1 MLCRYRK
8 KVCGFYLTQNTKN
21 ARYPQDISN
30 EGRNE
35 NNGSYSV
42 SVFLLERI
50 HEGHVVLGANGFDK
64 EEGT

>member
-1 MLCRYRK
+1 M
-8 KVCGFYLTQNTKN
+8 CGLYLTQDTKN
-21 ARYPQDISN
+21 ARCPQDISH

-35 NNGSYSV
+35 NKGSYSV
-42 SVFLLERI
+42 SVFLLEWI